1 MSIKDVL
8 IDAKGLRNI
17 LARRK
22 EDAVSEQQRIAD
34 WETYERQREV
44 QQYLDQIKIEELER
58 RYPTLLR

>member
-8 IDAKGLRNI
+8 KDAKGLRNI

-22 EDAVSEQQRIAD
+22 EEAVSEQQRIAD

>member
-8 IDAKGLRNI
+8 KDAKGLRNI